1 MQSNKL
7 ETPGTN
13 ETDTPNWSLAAVE
26 DIAQKVGT
34 PFLLYRADIIRK
46 KIAEI
51 KQLTATAGLQARFA
65 MKACSNHRVLHEMH
79 ENGIWID
86 AVSGN
91 EVLRAMKAG
100 FPVGQNPP
108 VILYTSDVFRD
119 NALEVI
125 VAENILPN
133 VGTPYMID
141 ALAQA
146 GYRGAIGLRLN
157 PGFGHGHVKECDTG
171 GPSSKHGLWFE
182 DINDIK
188 AQVEA
193 AGLTVQLLHAHIGTG
208 PEISE
213 FQANMRRLVDFFVE
227 HLPLFPQV
235 NAINFGGGIPHPY
248 KPGAARINLADIAVV
263 FRDAQRAFSQAAG
276 HEIRVE
282 IEPGRF
288 FVADG
293 ASLITRVH
301 GLKSTRTNE
310 KGPGQKFVM
319 VDAGFCDLVRPAM
332 YGSYHHIEVLGK
344 TGQSEEDREDLVVAG
359 PMCESGDVFTRDA
372 SEVLDPRS
380 LPTPDVGDL
389 IAIHDA
395 GAYGETMSSNYNSLG
410 RVPQVWCDDTG
421 VHLMSRRQTLED
433 IIRTECFEEL

>member
-1 MQSNKL
+1 MPLDTSALSWSPDGL
-7 ETPGTN
+7 EA
-13 ETDTPNWSLAAVE
+13 L
-26 DIAQKVGT
+26 AQKVGT
-34 PFLLYRADIIRK
+34 PFLLYQADIIRK
-46 KIAEI
+46 KIAAI
-51 KQLTATAGLQARFA
+51 KDMTASPGLQARFA
-65 MKACSNHRVLHEMH
+65 MKACSGHQVLHAMRQ
-79 ENGIWID
+79 NGIWID

-91 EVLRAMKAG
+91 EVLRALKAG
-100 FPVGQNPP
+100 FPSGQNPP
-108 VILYTSDVFRD
+108 TILYTSDVFRD

-125 VAENILPN
+125 RAENILPN
-133 VGTPYMID
+133 VGTPYMIE
-141 ALAQA
+141 ALARA
-146 GYRGAIGLRLN
+146 GYRGAVGLRLN

-171 GPSSKHGLWFE
+171 GPSSKHGLWYE
-182 DINDIK
+182 DIDAIK
-188 AQVEA
+188 SQVEA
-193 AGLTVQLLHAHIGTG
+193 AGLRVSLLHAHIGTG

-213 FQANMRRLVDFFVE
+213 FQANMHRLVDFFIE
-227 HLPLFPQV
+227 RLALFPQV
-235 NAINFGGGIPHPY
+235 EAINFGGGIPHPY
-248 KPGAARINLADIAVV
+248 KPGAASIDLVACGAVFRHAQQA
-263 FRDAQRAFSQAAG
+263 FRDAAG
-276 HEIRVE
+276 RDIRVE

-332 YGSYHHIEVLGK
+332 YGSYHHIEVIGK
-344 TGQSEEDREDLVVAG
+344 TGQPEEDLVVAG

-372 SEVLDPRS
+372 DEVLDPRL
-380 LPTPDVGDL
+380 LPTPEVGDL

-410 RVPQVWCDDTG
+410 RVPQVWCDDSG
-421 VHLMSRRQTLED
+421 AYLVSRRQTLDD

>member
-1 MQSNKL
+1 MPLDTSALSWSPDGL
-7 ETPGTN
+7 EA
-13 ETDTPNWSLAAVE
+13 L
-26 DIAQKVGT
+26 AQKVGT
-34 PFLLYRADIIRK
+34 PFLLYQADIIRK
-46 KIAEI
+46 KIAAI
-51 KQLTATAGLQARFA
+51 KDMTASPGLQARFA
-65 MKACSNHRVLHEMH
+65 MKACSGHQVLHAMRQ
-79 ENGIWID
+79 NGIWID

-91 EVLRAMKAG
+91 EVLRALKAG
-100 FPVGQNPP
+100 FPSGQNPP
-108 VILYTSDVFRD
+108 TILYTSDVFRD

-125 VAENILPN
+125 RAENILPN
-133 VGTPYMID
+133 VGTPYMIE
-141 ALAQA
+141 ALARA
-146 GYRGAIGLRLN
+146 GYRGAVGLRLN

-171 GPSSKHGLWFE
+171 GPSSKHGLWYE
-182 DINDIK
+182 DIDAIK
-188 AQVEA
+188 SQVEA
-193 AGLTVQLLHAHIGTG
+193 AGLRVSLLHAHIGTG

-213 FQANMRRLVDFFVE
+213 FQANMHRLVDFFIE
-227 HLPLFPQV
+227 RLALFPQV
-235 NAINFGGGIPHPY
+235 EAINFGGGIPHPY
-248 KPGAARINLADIAVV
+248 KPGAASIDLVACGAV
-263 FRDAQRAFSQAAG
+263 FRHAQQAFQDAAG
-276 HEIRVE
+276 RDIRVE

-332 YGSYHHIEVLGK
+332 YGSYHHIEVIGK
-344 TGQSEEDREDLVVAG
+344 TGQPEEDLVVAG

-372 SEVLDPRS
+372 DEVLDPRP
-380 LPTPDVGDL
+380 LPTPEVGDL

-410 RVPQVWCDDTG
+410 RVPQVWCDDSG
-421 VHLMSRRQTLED
+421 AYLVSRRQTLDD

>member
-1 MQSNKL
+1 MPS
-7 ETPGTN
+7 
-13 ETDTPNWSLAAVE
+13 DTPAPSWSPDGLE
-26 DIAQKVGT
+26 SLAQKVGT
-34 PFLLYRADIIRK
+34 PFLMYRADIIRA
-46 KIAEI
+46 KIAAI
-51 KQLTATAGLQARFA
+51 TAMTDSPGLQARFA
-65 MKACSNHRVLHEMH
+65 MKACSGHQVLHAMRQ
-79 ENGIWID
+79 NGIWID

-91 EVLRAMKAG
+91 EVLRALRAG
-100 FPVGQNPP
+100 FPSGQNPP
-108 VILYTSDVFRD
+108 TILYTSDVFRD

-125 VAENILPN
+125 RAENILPN
-133 VGTPYMID
+133 LGTPSMIG

-146 GYRGAIGLRLN
+146 GYRGAVGLRLN

-171 GPSSKHGLWFE
+171 GPSSKHGLWYE
-182 DINDIK
+182 DIEAIK
-188 AQVEA
+188 HELET
-193 AGLTVQLLHAHIGTG
+193 AGFKVSLLHAHIGTG
-208 PEISE
+208 PEIAE

-227 HLPLFPQV
+227 RLPLFPQV
-235 NAINFGGGIPHPY
+235 EAINFGGGIPHPY
-248 KPGAARINLADIAVV
+248 KPGAARIDLDACGAV
-263 FRDAQRAFSQAAG
+263 FRHAQQAFQEAAG
-276 HEIRVE
+276 RDIRVE

-332 YGSYHHIEVLGK
+332 YGSYHHIEVIGK
-344 TGQSEEDREDLVVAG
+344 TGQPEEDLVVAG

-372 SEVLDPRS
+372 DEVLDPRP
-380 LPTPDVGDL
+380 LPTPEAGDL

-410 RVPQVWCDDTG
+410 RVPQVWCDDNG
-421 VHLMSRRQTLED
+421 AYLVSRRQTLDD